1 MSDRRELTVKL
12 RVCAHGTAERRLG
25 AQSDGW
31 HGPPLGR
38 GVRAHPPAA
47 AEPSEVSG

>member
-1 MSDRRELTVKL
+1 MSDRREL
-12 RVCAHGTAERRLG
+12 AAELSVHSWHRRATPR

-31 HGPPLGR
+31 HGPKRGR
-38 GVRAHPPAA
+38 GMSAHPPAA